1 MKKWIFTLLV
11 AMTAFTMQA
20 QDEVAFEFSDGIAN
34 EALKSRMEQQVSKLL
49 TAINKAESSNGYIN
63 FNGIDIDPMAS
74 QSITALW
81 ENAHFRCIDDDIVE
95 HCLSVKS
102 NGRVKEYQVRNIAI
116 EMKPVDS
123 SYTDD
128 LNQEVC
134 INFSPTGT
142 ISDFNITMGI
152 QQYAR
157 LMKEGATLDD
167 VDERMQIIHFCE
179 QFRNAYMQKD
189 IQFMQNV
196 FSEDALII
204 TGKVIMRKKADVQ
217 LAQKDYEYSVK
228 NKQEYLKNL
237 KAIFD
242 NPKTG
247 SINVDFQDYKIKRHG
262 SKPNYYGV
270 TLIQNWRTNTYQDE
284 GIVFL
289 VWDFSD
295 KNNPKIQVR
304 TWQPMDT
311 EEDEVFT
318 LNRLKLR

>member
-1 MKKWIFTLLV
+1 MKKWIFTLL
-11 AMTAFTMQA
+11 ATIAAFTMQA

-49 TAINKAESSNGYIN
+49 TAINKAETANGYIN
-63 FNGIDIDPMAS
+63 FSGIDIDPMAS

-81 ENAHFRCIDDDIVE
+81 ENAHFRCVDDDIVE
-95 HCLSVKS
+95 HCLGIKS
-102 NGRVKEYQVRNIAI
+102 NGKVKEYQVRNIAI
-116 EMKPVDS
+116 EMKPIDS
-123 SYTDD
+123 SYMDD
-128 LNQEVC
+128 VNQEVC

-152 QQYAR
+152 LQYST
-157 LMKEGATLDD
+157 LMKEGVTLDD
-167 VDERMQIIHFCE
+167 MDERMQIIHFCE
-179 QFRNAYMQKD
+179 QFKNAYMQKD

-247 SINVDFQDYKIKRHG
+247 SINVDFKDYRIKRHG

-311 EEDEVFT
+311 EEEEVFT

>member
-34 EALKSRMEQQVSKLL
+34 EALKSRMEQQVSRLL

>member
-247 SINVDFQDYKIKRHG
+247 FINVDFQDYKIKRHG